1 MRSTAQPVMIDDV
14 EINSFHQ
21 LLTLRTGLGWVM
33 VGYILS
39 IIGVATLPMSA
50 SLQLSGFWQGMIAAM
65 ALLGVFA
72 GGFFGGWLTDRVGR
86 QKLFFVAPAI
96 VMLASVGML
105 WVQDPLTL
113 SVLRLLCGLAVGI
126 EYTAAGSLLT
136 EFIPQKSRG
145 SRLSLLTVLW
155 FVGAA
160 LAYIAGNFMLAD
172 AGPEQWRT
180 VMASPAIIAGLL
192 LLVRLG
198 TPESPRWL
206 LSKGRRT
213 EAEQVIRKVYGQGFS
228 LRNISDDSASGQTMS
243 FIGALRAGY
252 GKRILFVVMF
262 WACAVI
268 PLFAVYAFVPKLFQ
282 ALQLTGNLA
291 ALGSMGI
298 TLILVLGCI
307 IATWL
312 INYLGR
318 RTIILHSFL
327 WSGLALL
334 GLGLFPDAQGWVV
347 LSLFG
352 AYALFIG
359 GAQVLEFVYP
369 NELFPTEIRA
379 FAVGMG
385 ASLAAFEPAIGTWLV
400 PISLEH
406 YGIANTMF
414 AAAAITMMGL
424 AVSLVLAPETK
435 SMSLQEAAA
444 L

>member
-1 MRSTAQPVMIDDV
+1 MSSPVQHVSIDDV
-14 EINSFHQ
+14 QINRFHQ

-39 IIGVATLPMSA
+39 IIGVATLGMSA
-50 SLQLSGFWQGMIAAM
+50 SLQLSGFWQGMVAAM

-72 GGFFGGWLTDRVGR
+72 GGFFGGWLTDRMGR
-86 QKLFFVAPAI
+86 QKLYFAAPAI
-96 VMLASVGML
+96 VLVTSLAML
-105 WVQDPLTL
+105 WVQDGLTL
-113 SVLRLLCGLAVGI
+113 SILRLLCGLAVGI

-172 AGPEQWRT
+172 AGSEAWRT
-180 VMASPAIIAGLL
+180 VMASPALIGAV
-192 LLVRLG
+192 LLVARLG

-206 LSKGRRT
+206 LSKGRSE
-213 EAEQVIRKVYGQGFS
+213 EAEQVIRQVYGPAFS
-228 LRNISDDSASGQTMS
+228 LRNITDDRAAGPAMS
-243 FIGALRAGY
+243 FVDALRAGY
-252 GKRILFVVMF
+252 GKRIFFVVMF

-268 PLFAVYAFVPKLFQ
+268 PLFAVYAFVPKLFS
-282 ALQLTGNLA
+282 ALKLTGNLA
-291 ALGSMGI
+291 AFGSVGI
-298 TLILVLGCI
+298 TLMMVLGCC

-312 INYLGR
+312 INHLGR
-318 RTIILHSFL
+318 RTILIHSFL
-327 WSGLALL
+327 WSGLSLL
-334 GLGLFPDAQGWVV
+334 GLALFPDAEGWLV
-347 LSLFG
+347 LTLFG
-352 AYALFIG
+352 AYGLFIG

-385 ASLAAFEPAIGTWLV
+385 ASLAAFSSAIGTWLV
-400 PISLEH
+400 PISLERF
-406 YGIANTMF
+406 GIGSTML
-414 AAAAITMMGL
+414 AATLITMLGL
-424 AVSLVLAPETK
+424 AVAILLAPETR

>member
-1 MRSTAQPVMIDDV
+1 MSSPAQHVSIDDV
-14 EINSFHQ
+14 QINRFHQ

-39 IIGVATLPMSA
+39 IIGVATLGMSA
-50 SLQLSGFWQGMIAAM
+50 SLQMSGFWQGMVAAM

-72 GGFFGGWLTDRVGR
+72 GGFFGGWLTDRMGR
-86 QKLFFVAPAI
+86 QKLYFAAPAI
-96 VMLASVGML
+96 VLVTSIAML
-105 WVQDPLTL
+105 WVQDGLTL
-113 SVLRLLCGLAVGI
+113 SILRLLCGLAVGI

-160 LAYIAGNFMLAD
+160 LAYIAGNFMLAGGD
-172 AGPEQWRT
+172 SEAWRT
-180 VMASPAIIAGLL
+180 VMASPALIGAL
-192 LLVRLG
+192 LLVARLG

-206 LSKGRRT
+206 LSKGRRQ
-213 EAEQVIRKVYGQGFS
+213 EAEAVIRQVYGPSFS
-228 LRNISDDSASGQTMS
+228 LRNITEDSAAGPAMS
-243 FIGALRAGY
+243 FIDALRAGY
-252 GKRILFVVMF
+252 GKRIFFVVMF

-268 PLFAVYAFVPKLFQ
+268 PLFAVYAFVPKLFS
-282 ALQLTGNLA
+282 ALKLTGNLA
-291 ALGSMGI
+291 AFGSVGI
-298 TLILVLGCI
+298 TLMMVLGCC

-312 INYLGR
+312 INHLGR
-318 RTIILHSFL
+318 RTILIHSFL
-327 WSGLALL
+327 WSGLSLL
-334 GLGLFPDAQGWVV
+334 GLALFPDAEGWLV

-352 AYALFIG
+352 AYGLFIG

-385 ASLAAFEPAIGTWLV
+385 ASLAAFSSAIGTWLV
-400 PISLEH
+400 PISLERF
-406 YGIANTMF
+406 GIGSTLL
-414 AAAAITMMGL
+414 AATLITMLGL
-424 AVSLVLAPETK
+424 AVAILLAPETR
-435 SMSLQEAAA
+435 SMSLQEAAS